1 MIYSDSAHYEA
12 QQMLKTI
19 YHRHKAKKQ
28 LQESYSVLAVS
39 VLTVE
44 WTQARAHTVEQHVQP
59 WYSLMRRGAAP
70 SCWVAMRHELYCC
83 WP

>member
-39 VLTVE
+39 ELSSGYRPGH
-44 WTQARAHTVEQHVQP
+44 TQWSSTSSRGIHSCTAA
-59 WYSLMRRGAAP
+59 LRRHAG
-70 SCWVAMRHELYCC
+70 